1 MVTTTTEI
9 AESPTSI
16 WTWLIPVLVI
26 TGLLVAAFTGYVVIF
41 FLLRRIIYCNK
52 GYKMWLS
59 FVTQPFTRDLELG
72 QTIEETVNG
81 KDKLL

>member
-1 MVTTTTEI
+1 
-9 AESPTSI
+9 
-16 WTWLIPVLVI
+16 
-26 TGLLVAAFTGYVVIF
+26 
-41 FLLRRIIYCNK
+41 
-52 GYKMWLS
+52 MWLS